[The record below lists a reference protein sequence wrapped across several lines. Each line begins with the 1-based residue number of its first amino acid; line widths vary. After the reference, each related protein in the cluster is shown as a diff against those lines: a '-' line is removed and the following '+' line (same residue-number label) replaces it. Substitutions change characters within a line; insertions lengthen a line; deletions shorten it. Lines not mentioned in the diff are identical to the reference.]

1 MESFI
6 FFSDLLDEEN
16 VFLPATYS
24 PPVSSSIELVNN
36 MDVVMKIKAEEKE
49 QEENIAAEIKAQE
62 VSVW

>member
-1 MESFI
+1 M
-6 FFSDLLDEEN
+6 
-16 VFLPATYS
+16 PATYS

-36 MDVVMKIKAEEKE
+36 MDVMMKIKAEEKE